1 MREPSDGEMWRSV
14 EATVR
19 DVLLPSL
26 ADDWARVT
34 AIQLVGMARF
44 AATRPA
50 DPTPARVAEL
60 TEVLDRLGANPV
72 VAPHWPVSSASPE
85 AVFAAVGAVLAG
97 AVARDDASADEVRAE
112 LRPVVSRHLDEDL
125 AVTGMLMPYFRGQL
139 PDA

>member
-1 MREPSDGEMWRSV
+1 MHEPSDAEMWRSV

-44 AATRPA
+44 AATRPP
-50 DPTPARVAEL
+50 DPTAARVAEL
-60 TEVLDRLGANPV
+60 AEALDRLRDNPI
-72 VAPHWPVSSASPE
+72 VAPNWPVPAAAPE
-85 AVFAAVGAVLAG
+85 AVLAAVGAVLAG
-97 AVARDDASADEVRAE
+97 AVARGDAAGDEVRAQ
-112 LRPVVSRHLDEDL
+112 LRPVVRRHLDEDL